1 MVGTSILDDKIG
13 GMPYLPIGE
22 SYPVDKNGQMMGLV
36 LQVNLKNIKLDGW
49 PNSGFLEIFTDR
61 SLDYPCQYEI
71 RYYDEG
77 LEYQTELPNVELE
90 EFIVDEPIK
99 IKLEETICH
108 KPLSNFDGEETL
120 INIAEEL
127 FGQNFNT
134 FEELDSFID
143 TDDFYVEFMDALS
156 NPYGTIGGYADFTQS
171 DPREYEGEERTECI
185 LKLDSCLD
193 SKRLY
198 IGDAGILFVLISKED
213 IVNKNFKNG
222 LVDWDCC

>member
-36 LQVNLKNIKLDGW
+36 LQVKLKNIKLDGW

-99 IKLEETICH
+99 IELEETICH